1 MKIITNLS
9 EYSEFKIDEVLLKK
23 AIVKRFS
30 KIKKPLY
37 INVDKNLIQNHGVYR
52 RDWITDLKRFPTSWT
67 PQFISDIKDNRDIYH
82 RINLSYDFLHNAFH
96 NKSQSNKD
104 TDIWDIRKYF
114 DFDSK
119 DYPYMYLFFLL
130 AHELQHAQQCDS
142 QHLKVYKDSKGYVQY
157 KKKNWKEYEDVES
170 NHNIFEFD
178 AEVASI
184 KKTLKLYESYYE

>member
-1 MKIITNLS
+1 MKIVTNLS
-9 EYSEFKIDEVLLKK
+9 DYPEFKIDEDLLKK
-23 AIVKRFS
+23 AIVKRFP

-37 INVDKNLIQNHGVYR
+37 INVDKNIIQNHGLYR
-52 RDWITDLKRFPTSWT
+52 RDWITELKRFPACWPPHFVSE
-67 PQFISDIKDNRDIYH
+67 IKNNRDIYH
-82 RINLSYDFLHNAFH
+82 RINLSYDYLYNAFH
-96 NKSQSNKD
+96 NKRQSNLD
-104 TDIWDIRKYF
+104 TKTWCIRKYF

-119 DYPYMYLFFLL
+119 YYSYIYLFFLL

-157 KKKNWKEYEDVES
+157 KKENWKEYEDLES

-184 KKTLKLYESYYE
+184 KKTLKLYESYS

>member
-1 MKIITNLS
+1 MNITTNLS
-9 EYSEFKIDEVLLKK
+9 EHPEFKIDEGLLKN
-23 AIVKRFS
+23 AIIRRFS

-37 INVDKNLIQNHGVYR
+37 IHIDKNLVISHGQHR
-52 RDWITDLKRFPTSWT
+52 RDWITELKRYPSSWT
-67 PQFISDIKDNRDIYH
+67 SQFISDIKNSRDLYH
-82 RINLSYDFLHNAFH
+82 RISLSYDYMHNAFY
-96 NKSQSNKD
+96 NRRQSNKD
-104 TDIWDIRKYF
+104 IENWYIRKYF
-114 DFDSK
+114 DFDPK

-142 QHLKVYKDSKGYVQY
+142 QRLKSYNLSKCYVQY

-170 NHNIFEFD
+170 NHIIIEFD

>member
-1 MKIITNLS
+1 MKIITNLF
-9 EYSEFKIDEVLLKK
+9 EYPEFKIDEVLLKK
-23 AIVKRFS
+23 AIIKRFS

-52 RDWITDLKRFPTSWT
+52 RDWITELKRFPTSWT
-67 PQFISDIKDNRDIYH
+67 PQFISEIKDNGDIYH

-96 NKSQSNKD
+96 NRS
-104 TDIWDIRKYF
+104 KYF
-114 DFDSK
+114 DFDPK
-119 DYPYMYLFFLL
+119 NYPYMYLFFLL

-142 QHLKVYKDSKGYVQY
+142 QHLKSYKDSKSYVQY
-157 KKKNWKEYEDVES
+157 KKKNWKEYENVES

-184 KKTLKLYESYYE
+184 KKTLKLYESYF